1 MTPHRATVRTVQTA
15 GKSIVFSGLTVMLGL
30 SVMLLYDLTLVRS
43 IALGMLLVAAWRCS
57 AR

>member
-1 MTPHRATVRTVQTA
+1 
-15 GKSIVFSGLTVMLGL
+15 MLGL

-43 IALGMLLVAAWRCS
+43 IALGMLLVAGLAVV